1 MGEASLLDL
10 YTKPV
15 KYAERPI
22 LGREK
27 EMRRVK
33 AALMRPELC
42 NVMLLA
48 PAGSGKTALVQGTM
62 ASDPERKYLEVDL
75 AKMISDAKD
84 ANELAS
90 MLKLLFDETAETVR
104 TGGQEIVLFIDEFHQ
119 IVQLSAAAVEALK
132 PLLADSGTRGIR
144 VIAATTYIEFREYI
158 AKNQPLVER
167 LQRINLPEPGRDVVL
182 AILENMVQRYG
193 AEDAITDPSIYGL
206 IYDYTNRYIPSNAQP
221 RKSLIVMDAMLGW
234 HRAEGREMDQ
244 SLLADVIYE
253 SEGVNVAFRVDAGRI
268 KSELDKRVLSQEF
281 ATAMIEERLQICVA
295 DLNDKSRPMSSFLF
309 SGASG
314 VGKAIDDDMLV
325 PYMSSDGRSWGY
337 KRHGDI
343 VVGDF
348 VFNRVGKPV
357 RVTAVYPQGIIPAYE
372 VRFSDGRTVVCN
384 SEHLWT
390 WSRRYGCAEPVWR
403 TTTLDEMVRQ
413 RKRGNKI
420 DACVQANAAVDFP
433 DRVLPVDPYVLGAFI
448 GDGCLTS
455 DWLQLCTDDEFVAK
469 KVCSII
475 GAADCMRSVPNRA
488 GWKFVT
494 GTRFRSYGRMVNGLV
509 HTSDVFGNVPEVFN
523 HYANEKR
530 IPECYFSASVS
541 QRFALLQGLM
551 DTDGS
556 IHDGRLSGNKHRW
569 SVCYSTISKG
579 LADDVIRLVQSLG
592 FSATLSVNR
601 CSGHRATPLYVVWIL
616 SHVCDKVR
624 FFTLPRRLELAKLA
638 RDQWLAERWRTVA
651 YDRVG
656 IDSVTRLPRN
666 RAMTCI
672 MVDDAEHLYQLGNG
686 IVTHNTAVSKCLA
699 ELLFQDS
706 KALIRV
712 DCTEF
717 ANPESLE
724 RFRRELTAQ
733 VWARPFSI
741 VLLDEIEKACS
752 QVTRLLL
759 QVLDDGRLMDENNRI
774 VSFLNC
780 YIIMTTNAG
789 SEVYKTIAQYSADD
803 TGSGKG
809 ISQYYKL
816 IRESI
821 TKTTGDNKFPPELL
835 GRINVIVPF
844 QPLSEATMK
853 QIARM
858 NILKMKS
865 DIKAK
870 HGIEVGVHPD
880 IIRFLVEDNLDTD
893 ADSGGAR
900 TVIAKLESEVTIPIA
915 RFINAHPGCKYLKV
929 DLKGTLVRDDP
940 NSRVSSAY
948 VVVSEADA
956 KARA

>member
-1 MGEASLLDL
+1 
-10 YTKPV
+10 
-15 KYAERPI
+15 
-22 LGREK
+22 
-27 EMRRVK
+27 
-33 AALMRPELC
+33 
-42 NVMLLA
+42 
-48 PAGSGKTALVQGTM
+48 
-62 ASDPERKYLEVDL
+62 
-75 AKMISDAKD
+75 
-84 ANELAS
+84 
-90 MLKLLFDETAETVR
+90 
-104 TGGQEIVLFIDEFHQ
+104 
-119 IVQLSAAAVEALK
+119 
-132 PLLADSGTRGIR
+132 
-144 VIAATTYIEFREYI
+144 
-158 AKNQPLVER
+158 
-167 LQRINLPEPGRDVVL
+167 
-182 AILENMVQRYG
+182 
-193 AEDAITDPSIYGL
+193 
-206 IYDYTNRYIPSNAQP
+206 
-221 RKSLIVMDAMLGW
+221 
-234 HRAEGREMDQ
+234 
-244 SLLADVIYE
+244 
-253 SEGVNVAFRVDAGRI
+253 
-268 KSELDKRVLSQEF
+268 
-281 ATAMIEERLQICVA
+281 
-295 DLNDKSRPMSSFLF
+295 
-309 SGASG
+309 
-314 VGKAIDDDMLV
+314 
-325 PYMSSDGRSWGY
+325 
-337 KRHGDI
+337 
-343 VVGDF
+343 
-348 VFNRVGKPV
+348 
-357 RVTAVYPQGIIPAYE
+357 
-372 VRFSDGRTVVCN
+372 
-384 SEHLWT
+384 
-390 WSRRYGCAEPVWR
+390 
-403 TTTLDEMVRQ
+403 
-413 RKRGNKI
+413 
-420 DACVQANAAVDFP
+420 
-433 DRVLPVDPYVLGAFI
+433 
-448 GDGCLTS
+448 
-455 DWLQLCTDDEFVAK
+455 
-469 KVCSII
+469 
-475 GAADCMRSVPNRA
+475 
-488 GWKFVT
+488 
-494 GTRFRSYGRMVNGLV
+494 
-509 HTSDVFGNVPEVFN
+509 
-523 HYANEKR
+523 
-530 IPECYFSASVS
+530 
-541 QRFALLQGLM
+541 
-551 DTDGS
+551 
-556 IHDGRLSGNKHRW
+556 
-569 SVCYSTISKG
+569 
-579 LADDVIRLVQSLG
+579 
-592 FSATLSVNR
+592 
-601 CSGHRATPLYVVWIL
+601 
-616 SHVCDKVR
+616 
-624 FFTLPRRLELAKLA
+624 
-638 RDQWLAERWRTVA
+638 
-651 YDRVG
+651 
-656 IDSVTRLPRN
+656 
-666 RAMTCI
+666 

-853 QIARM
+853 KIARM

>member
-48 PAGSGKTALVQGTM
+48 PAGSGKTALVQGMM

-314 VGKAIDDDMLV
+314 VGKGIVDDERIPVWTPDGSVTWKRNGDLAVGDHVFNRMGRPVLV
-325 PYMSSDGRSWGY
+325 TGVYHRGLQDVYRVTFADGRS
-337 KRHGDI
+337 I
-343 VVGDF
+343 VV
-348 VFNRVGKPV
+348 
-357 RVTAVYPQGIIPAYE
+357 
-372 VRFSDGRTVVCN
+372 DG
-384 SEHLWT
+384 SHLWT
-390 WSRRYGCAEPVWR
+390 WRHAKSHDDAMWVTTNTQAMFERGVKCGDASAWRYWIP
-403 TTTLDEMVRQ
+403 M
-413 RKRGNKI
+413 N
-420 DACVQANAAVDFP
+420 QAVEYVERDF
-433 DRVLPVDPYVLGAFI
+433 RVDPYVIGALI
-448 GDGCLTS
+448 GDGCLS
-455 DWLQLCTDDEFVAK
+455 DRTLTISSDDEYVVRTIAGLLGTDYKRNSRRNFSWHFPLRERDGRAK
-469 KVCSII
+469 N
-475 GAADCMRSVPNRA
+475 MQTSVLTHDAP
-488 GWKFVT
+488 
-494 GTRFRSYGRMVNGLV
+494 GLV
-509 HTSDVFGNVPEVFN
+509 GCL
-523 HYANEKR
+523 AKGKR
-530 IPECYFSASVS
+530 IPEKCMHASVE
-541 QRFALLQGLM
+541 QRWALVRGM
-551 DTDGS
+551 FDTDGN
-556 IHDGRLSGNKHRW
+556 IGFVDGGRYTVSYSTSSEGLALDLQELLYSLGVASSVKCHKRLRADGPHPEYQVVVKSKNSEKHRFF
-569 SVCYSTISKG
+569 SLPRK
-579 LADDVIRLVQSLG
+579 LAI
-592 FSATLSVNR
+592 AA
-601 CSGHRATPLYVVWIL
+601 RATDTIHQRQRTYDMVAITSIEKLP
-616 SHVCDKVR
+616 DKQA
-624 FFTLPRRLELAKLA
+624 T
-638 RDQWLAERWRTVA
+638 
-651 YDRVG
+651 
-656 IDSVTRLPRN
+656 
-666 RAMTCI
+666 TCI
-672 MVDDAEHLYQLGNG
+672 MVEDDEHLYQAGQY

-699 ELLFQDS
+699 ELLFQDVH
-706 KALIRV
+706 ALIRM
-712 DCTEF
+712 DMTEF

-853 QIARM
+853 KIARM